1 MALDKNE
8 KILPKGITLR
18 SDGRFMGR
26 FTYAGERYTLYD
38 DDNPKRL
45 KKALEDMRYELEHG
59 IKGKVN
65 NVTLDKWVEIWLTE
79 YKANTVKESTYMLYR
94 NYYEWY
100 IKPQIGRLKIKD
112 IKNVHIQKIFN
123 AMKDKKLS
131 LNTMKK
137 TYSII
142 YDILNYALNNDIILK
157 NPCIGIAL
165 PKQEIKKRRVMTTAE
180 QEIFEKSMQGST
192 YEHIY
197 KVALCSGMRIGEILG
212 LTWADVD
219 FENGLISVNR
229 TLLYYQSGKGG
240 KCVPKFQEP
249 KTKAGKRSIP
259 MLSQIIRALK
269 LQKLQQNTQR
279 VELGNNYQEMEGF
292 ENLIFTTKFGKP
304 IYESYV
310 NENLKY
316 IVSHINKEEYKQAKE
331 EERDPVVF
339 EKITPHTLRHT
350 FATRAFEKGM
360 KPKTVQEILGHSSL
374 SMTMDLYTHVTE
386 ETKIEEMKKL
396 ERQA

>member
-1 MALDKNE
+1 MALDKSG
-8 KILPKGITLR
+8 KMLPKGITLR
-18 SDGRFMGR
+18 SDGRYMGR

-59 IKGKVN
+59 IRGKVN

-79 YKANTVKESTYMLYR
+79 YKANTVKESTYLLYR

-123 AMKDKKLS
+123 AMKDKELS

-157 NPCIGIAL
+157 NPCVGIAL
-165 PKQEIKKRRVMTTAE
+165 PKQRVKKRRVMTTAE
-180 QEIFEKSMQGST
+180 QEIFEVAMQGST
-192 YEHIY
+192 YENVY

-219 FENGLISVNR
+219 FENSLISVNR
-229 TLLYYQSGKGG
+229 TLLYYQSRKGE
-240 KCVPKFQEP
+240 KCLPKFQEP

-259 MLSQIIRALK
+259 MLTQMTRVLK

-279 VELGNNYQEMEGF
+279 VELGNNYQELEGF
-292 ENLIFTTKFGKP
+292 ENLVFTTKFGKP
-304 IYESYV
+304 VYESYI

-316 IVSHINKEEYKQAKE
+316 IVSHINKQEIRKAKE
-331 EERDPVVF
+331 EGREPAVF

-386 ETKIEEMKKL
+386 ETKVEEMKKL